1 MLRESHKSRQI
12 LLLAL
17 VSNILIGIGFLFNM
31 FNEAEALAF
40 TYIHTEFF
48 LQSFLHT
55 VVAPLV
61 SVLI

>member
-1 MLRESHKSRQI
+1 M
-12 LLLAL
+12 LLAL